1 MKISI
6 LTGILILTCALN
18 ISAQVMNY
26 EIDPEFNSGN
36 LLNRGGVSSTLIHT
50 DGSVLVNGNFQNWDS
65 PAGSFC
71 LLNAD
76 GSLNVSLSSEN
87 SSFKLS
93 FYLQGYLGYGGS
105 GGINYFNLPGAFD
118 TDFYFEF
125 FKSVYNGPLSNYVR
139 DAYID
144 ENNYILAAGRFFT
157 DSTLMDTN
165 IASQGLRQLC
175 MIDST
180 GAPVPGFP
188 MIRCAQPVNSEIYSI
203 KKLSSGKFIIS
214 GFFQEVEGHQTNSIA
229 RLHADYSVDT
239 SFVSPLQSNVY
250 SIVQHIDSQDR
261 IWIFLE
267 YGTLTTN
274 PDSQVLHAR
283 LLSDGS
289 VDETFQSPVIKLEIG
304 GELYDSSFSRIFE
317 DSDDTFIMVGQFSHY
332 NDTVRRGVLKIYD
345 NGYIVPEVFENFG
358 ADEAV
363 WVGWIASFGAHIS
376 SITPLQDGKLLLGGQ
391 FSSFGGEPYSCLVRL
406 QPSGYVGTKNVIPK
420 SELKFYPN
428 PTSDHFRLEISN
440 ENLSSVHLKL
450 YDLTGRL
457 SDSNDNYR
465 VGSAF
470 QINHLSPGIY
480 VVRAESEG
488 QIFSGKLIVY

>member
-18 ISAQVMNY
+18 LSAQVMNY

-65 PAGSFC
+65 PAGNLC
-71 LLNAD
+71 LLNAN
-76 GSLNVSLSSEN
+76 GSLNVSLSSGGGTA
-87 SSFKLS
+87 KLS
-93 FYLQGYLGYGGS
+93 FYKQGYLIYGGT
-105 GGINYFNLPGAFD
+105 GGINYFNLPGEFD
-118 TDFYFEF
+118 PDFYFEF
-125 FKSVYNGPLSNYVR
+125 FKSIYSGPLPDYVR

-144 ENNYILAAGRFFT
+144 ENNNILAAGRFFT
-157 DSTLMDTN
+157 DSTLTGTN
-165 IASQGLRQLC
+165 MAAQGLRQLC

-180 GAPVPGFP
+180 GVPVPGFP

-250 SIVQHIDSQDR
+250 SIVQHIDYQDR

-345 NGYIVPEVFENFG
+345 NGYIVPQVFENFG

-363 WVGWIASFGAHIS
+363 WVGWIASFGAEIN
-376 SITPLQDGKLLLGGQ
+376 SITPLPDGKLLLGGQ

-406 QPSGYVGTKNVIPK
+406 QPSGYVGTKNVVTK
-420 SELKFYPN
+420 NELTLYPN
-428 PTSDHFRLEISN
+428 PAENSFTIKLPNHQPEFLQIEI
-440 ENLSSVHLKL
+440 
-450 YDLTGRL
+450 YDLTGRSVL
-457 SDSNDNYR
+457 ISTNQHSDHPVNVENL
-465 VGSAF
+465 
-470 QINHLSPGIY
+470 ITGIY
-480 VVRAESEG
+480 FVKAFNG
-488 QIFSGKLIVY
+488 NGIFSGKLVIQ